1 MRSLYGLKT
10 LYGALIFSSLFLQAE
25 YFGAW
30 STIKTIVSSVVAFTF
45 ITVIC
50 WAGRRL
56 NSGNCRDR
64 TIKYDIGY
72 TKLSGARG
80 KSKQLYALFVAYFGI
95 GGIFN
100 LPLMFDS
107 TGIFPDDVPAYDRA
121 DGDYTSLGRER
132 MPGLAQSWL
141 R

>member
-1 MRSLYGLKT
+1 MRSLYSPKT
-10 LYGALIFSSLFLQAE
+10 LYGALIFSSLFLQAN
-25 YFGAW
+25 YFGTW
-30 STIKTIVSSVVAFTF
+30 VTVRTILGAVVAFTF

-56 NSGNCRDR
+56 NSGNCRDEIMR
-64 TIKYDIGY
+64 YIIGY

-80 KSKQLYALFVAYFGI
+80 KSKQLFALFVAYFGI

-107 TGIFPDDVPAYDRA
+107 TGFFLTMFPLTIGLMGVTIPWVERECRA
-121 DGDYTSLGRER
+121 
-132 MPGLAQSWL
+132 
-141 R
+141 